1 MLIPEDALLGE
12 ENHGFKYLMQ
22 ELPRERLG
30 CAAQTIGAL
39 EGALAITIE
48 YVQQRKAFGQA
59 ISDFQ
64 NTRFKLTEAKA

>member
-39 EGALAITIE
+39 AITIE